1 MAINLFDRNNATDS
15 DITDVSDVSEKKT
28 GAVAGVD
35 INHGRASRLGWL
47 VLAIGFGG
55 FYCGLPGAARPR
67 GAGRWSG
74 GGDG

>member
-1 MAINLFDRNNATDS
+1 MAINLFDRNKATDS
-15 DITDVSDVSEKKT
+15 DISDVSDVSEKKT

-55 FYCGLPGAARPR
+55 FLLWAAWRRSTKGCRPVV
-67 GAGRWSG
+67 RWW
-74 GGDG
+74 